1 MMTSPDSFE
10 GRSPKRLCLQWV
22 NNDFIE
28 PIPMMNYDKRYH
40 TLPPSRSS
48 SDCTEVTP
56 KTPLFKDDLTEVLAE
71 DLLAKIFFGGYLN
84 TIDIIQKISC
94 LSKTLQRL
102 AQSTVKLLD
111 LRACTPALM
120 VKDVANLVTRF
131 KNLSVS

>member
-10 GRSPKRLCLQWV
+10 GRSPKRLRLQWV
-22 NNDFIE
+22 NAFLE
-28 PIPMMNYDKRYH
+28 PVPLTNYDKGYH
-40 TLPPSRSS
+40 TPPPSRPS
-48 SDCTEVTP
+48 SDRTEVTP
-56 KTPLFKDDLTEVLAE
+56 EVLVFHLDITEVLAE

-120 VKDVANLVTRF
+120 VKDVVNLVARF
-131 KNLSVS
+131 KNVSVS